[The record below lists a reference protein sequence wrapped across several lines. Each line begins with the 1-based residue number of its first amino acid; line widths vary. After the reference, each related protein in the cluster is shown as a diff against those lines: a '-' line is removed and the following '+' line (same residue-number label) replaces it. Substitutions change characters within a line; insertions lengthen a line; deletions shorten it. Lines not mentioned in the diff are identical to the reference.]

1 MFKFSLEAVLKQ
13 RRIREEQAAR
23 LLVEASRA
31 LSEARQT
38 YERLRQTLL
47 EVESD
52 NRRLLEQGLPIA
64 EMELRRLRE
73 VTLLREVEKARKAVS
88 ERRREREEAER
99 QLLARI
105 KDRRLLEQ
113 VRERHYQAYIAERE
127 RSERLALDEIAIIR
141 AARSTS

>member
-38 YERLRQTLL
+38 HERLRQILL

-52 NRRLLEQGLPIA
+52 NRRLLELGLPIA